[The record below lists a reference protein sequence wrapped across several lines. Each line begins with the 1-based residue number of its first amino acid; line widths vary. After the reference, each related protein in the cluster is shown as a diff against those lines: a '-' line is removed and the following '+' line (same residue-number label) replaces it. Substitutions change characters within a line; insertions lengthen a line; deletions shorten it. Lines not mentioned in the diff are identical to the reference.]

1 MFTNICFL
9 NIKIM
14 FRNQIKYMPTGNSL
28 RLCNFPGVFG
38 RQCKSCGLYKI
49 TMVNAKRYAGLL
61 DAVRLKD
68 RWVVGGMGG

>member
-1 MFTNICFL
+1 
-9 NIKIM
+9 
-14 FRNQIKYMPTGNSL
+14 MPTGNSL